1 MREEEQISS
10 IIINNKT
17 FKLTSMTK
25 GRAKMDTLTAEK
37 YPWKTPLYV
46 YGNVFS
52 LSIIFQNLVLKI
64 TIDYVIFKNPSSS

>member
-10 IIINNKT
+10 IIFNNKT

-25 GRAKMDTLTAEK
+25 GRANIDKLTAEK

-46 YGNVFS
+46 YGYVFS

-64 TIDYVIFKNPSSS
+64 TID

>member
-10 IIINNKT
+10 IIINDKT

-37 YPWKTPLYV
+37 YPWKTSLYV
-46 YGNVFS
+46 YGYVFS

-64 TIDYVIFKNPSSS
+64 TID

>member
-46 YGNVFS
+46 YGYVFS
-52 LSIIFQNLVLKI
+52 LTIIFQNLVLKI
-64 TIDYVIFKNPSSS
+64 SIDYMIFKNPSSS

>member
-46 YGNVFS
+46 YGYVFS

-64 TIDYVIFKNPSSS
+64 AIVYLIFKNPSSS

>member
-1 MREEEQISS
+1 MREEEQN
-10 IIINNKT
+10 IINNKT

-46 YGNVFS
+46 DGFVFS
-52 LSIIFQNLVLKI
+52 LSIIFQNVVLK
-64 TIDYVIFKNPSSS
+64 TIIVYMIFKNPSSS

>member
-46 YGNVFS
+46 YGYVFS

-64 TIDYVIFKNPSSS
+64 TIDYMIFKNPISS